1 MARQQ
6 RSPSAPVGR
15 IGKTGLKAEKQ
26 SIKRGCMNPV
36 SKQKRKAGRP
46 AKVIKK
52 EIRASIRFT
61 RPEYFIIK
69 EKAAKAG
76 LNAAA
81 YIRQVAIHANVNARL
96 TEEDRHFV
104 RQLVGLANNINQLT
118 KAAHQEGLIS
128 VIRYF
133 ESYRIQIDALL
144 KRLQDGQ

>member
-1 MARQQ
+1 ME
-6 RSPSAPVGR
+6 
-15 IGKTGLKAEKQ
+15 T
-26 SIKRGCMNPV
+26 V
-36 SKQKRKAGRP
+36 SKRKKKAGRP
-46 AKVIKK
+46 TKAVKK

-81 YIRQVAIHANVNARL
+81 YLRQVAIYANVKARL

-118 KAAHQEGLIS
+118 KLSHQEGLLS
-128 VIRYF
+128 VIRHF
-133 ESYRIQIDALL
+133 ESYRRQIDALL
-144 KRLQDGQ
+144 KKLQHGE